1 MLTHPIHHK
10 LRSMHLHGMAQ
21 ALQEQLES
29 GNAQMQKMIFE
40 ERLGLMIDR
49 EQLHRENKGFE
60 RRLAYAKLKQ
70 RATLEDLDY
79 AHSRNLD
86 ASLVRS
92 LAEGDW
98 LKEHRSL
105 IVTGSTGTGK
115 TYISCA
121 FAHQACRQG
130 FSVLYTQTGRLLQ
143 ELTIAKADG
152 RYLRVLASI
161 ARTQLLILDDW
172 GLESPD
178 AQQQRIL
185 LEILDDRYDKRST
198 LIASQFPTDTWHLKQ
213 ADPTLAD
220 AILDRVLH
228 NAYRIELGGDSLR
241 KSKKKTTHPSQS
253 NHR

>member
-1 MLTHPIHHK
+1 MLTHPIQQK

-29 GNAQMQKMIFE
+29 SNPQLKQMNFE

-79 AHSRNLD
+79 THSRNLD
-86 ASLVRS
+86 ASLVRALTS
-92 LAEGDW
+92 GEW

-121 FAHQACRQG
+121 FAHSACRQG
-130 FSVLYTQTGRLLQ
+130 FSALYAQTGRLLQ
-143 ELTIAKADG
+143 ELIIAKADG
-152 RYLRVLASI
+152 RYLRILASI
-161 ARTQLLILDDW
+161 SRTQLLILDDW

-178 AQQQRIL
+178 ADQQRIL

-228 NAYRIELGGDSLR
+228 NAYRIELSGDSLR
-241 KSKKKTTHPSQS
+241 KTKKKLSSQL
-253 NHR
+253 NQGA